1 MQNRRNTNQLAHALE
16 ALAAVFSSVEI
27 HEAGLGRSLC
37 RTAGDDDDDIVLEKL
52 LHELDV
58 RSIGANLGVVAA
70 DHCDST
76 AQDAGLDNV
85 GQRLQRAERVNMGV
99 AHAVEFF
106 LNGLDRV
113 ADAGLG
119 LEVRNVDKFGLAVF
133 EVFNRHADD
142 RLGVLRRSILMELDE
157 IRVRHAGNGRGRDE
171 LGMEALGKRAKSRED
186 ALHINDDGF
195 ACARQDNVFLL
206 QEVTCHR
213 NALPHGDLVA
223 GAADARDVDALCADG
238 LGQRDHLGI
247 LRIHDDHLGKRRIVA
262 VDDDVDHVLFHDADV
277 GGGVNGARGA
287 EQNVGQLGAGHGAAP
302 AVGQAS
308 AQGLLDERLGKRR
321 TAHMRHMQR
330 LRNLAVNGTRL
341 DASVMPQL
349 LGMLGRTLQKALHAE
364 RLAVLEKGGFS
375 NFVGQIINILALG
388 LDTPFGSNFLQFFGV
403 FDLIRAAFLRLIE
416 RVADLTAMVGVR
428 SSTTCGEAQ
437 VVAADDAVY
446 VAAANAARCLG
457 RNAAGAHGAN
467 AAAGAGFAEAA
478 VRRLILDALLP
489 GIRANFFAGFKQFV
503 GRCFHLF
510 NCD

>member
-1 MQNRRNTNQLAHALE
+1 M
-16 ALAAVFSSVEI
+16 
-27 HEAGLGRSLC
+27 
-37 RTAGDDDDDIVLEKL
+37 
-52 LHELDV
+52 
-58 RSIGANLGVVAA
+58 
-70 DHCDST
+70 
-76 AQDAGLDNV
+76 
-85 GQRLQRAERVNMGV
+85 
-99 AHAVEFF
+99 
-106 LNGLDRV
+106 
-113 ADAGLG
+113 
-119 LEVRNVDKFGLAVF
+119 
-133 EVFNRHADD
+133 
-142 RLGVLRRSILMELDE
+142 
-157 IRVRHAGNGRGRDE
+157 
-171 LGMEALGKRAKSRED
+171 
-186 ALHINDDGF
+186 
-195 ACARQDNVFLL
+195 
-206 QEVTCHR
+206 
-213 NALPHGDLVA
+213 
-223 GAADARDVDALCADG
+223 
-238 LGQRDHLGI
+238 
-247 LRIHDDHLGKRRIVA
+247 
-262 VDDDVDHVLFHDADV
+262 DDDVDHVLFHDADV
-277 GGGVNGARGA
+277 GGGVNGTRGA
-287 EQNVGQLGAGHGAAP
+287 EQNVGELGAHHGAAP
-302 AVGQAS
+302 AVGQTG
-308 AQGLLDERLGKRR
+308 AQGLLDERLRKRR
-321 TAHMRHMQR
+321 TAHMRHVQR

-403 FDLIRAAFLRLIE
+403 FDLIRAAFLCLIE

-489 GIRANFFAGFKQFV
+489 GICANFFAGFEQFV